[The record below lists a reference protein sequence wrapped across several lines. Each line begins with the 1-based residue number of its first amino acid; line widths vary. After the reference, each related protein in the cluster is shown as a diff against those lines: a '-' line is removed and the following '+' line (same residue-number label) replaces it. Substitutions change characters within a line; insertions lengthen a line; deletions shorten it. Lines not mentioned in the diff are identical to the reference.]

1 MSGTNT
7 NGSSRPV
14 IGALILTLSAAV
26 VAFGLAGCG
35 GKNNNAAPTTSSGAS
50 PTSTS
55 STPSTTSTGAQFD
68 IGNTINYGSLGTTKT
83 LDCGD
88 GKSLNVG
95 GNDNTLTVKGTCE
108 TVSIGGAGNKITID
122 KIDKQLNVVG
132 FNNTIAYK
140 DGNPKVDN
148 LGSGNTINKAS

>member
-1 MSGTNT
+1 MGAHNT
-7 NGSSRPV
+7 DGWSRPV
-14 IGALILTLSAAV
+14 AGALAVSAV
-26 VAFGLAGCG
+26 VLVLGMAGCA
-35 GKNNNAAPTTSSGAS
+35 GKNNTAVPSTAS
-50 PTSTS
+50 PT

-68 IGNTINYGSLGTTKT
+68 IGNTINYGSLGTTTT

-95 GNDNTLTVKGTCE
+95 GSNNTLTVTGTCG
-108 TVSIGGAGNKITID
+108 TVSIGGADNKITID
-122 KIDKQLNVVG
+122 KVDKQLNVVG
-132 FNNTIAYK
+132 FNNTITYK